1 MVEIR
6 KVQKIGNSLM
16 ISIPDI
22 YVKILKIKKGDNL
35 NLSLQKN
42 NKIIIEKL
50 I

>member
-6 KVQKIGNSLM
+6 KVQVIGNSLM

-35 NLSLQKN
+35 KLSLQNK
-42 NKIIIEKL
+42 KIIIVKL

>member
-6 KVQKIGNSLM
+6 KVQVIGNSLM

-35 NLSLQKN
+35 KLSLQNK
-42 NKIIIEKL
+42 KIIIEKL

>member
-22 YVKILKIKKGDNL
+22 YVKILKFKKGDNL
-35 NLSLQKN
+35 NLSLKN